1 MTEIDFVMSSVEALK
16 GSSGQF
22 SGMRSSFLLVFH
34 DAFLAQSVKSRY
46 YKARGREFD
55 PTADQTYRL
64 TLLTTH
70 LPFASEV

>member
-1 MTEIDFVMSSVEALK
+1 MNKEIMTEIDFVMSSVEALK

-22 SGMRSSFLLVFH
+22 SGMRSSFLLAFH

-55 PTADQTYRL
+55 PGLAPKY
-64 TLLTTH
+64 LLRA
-70 LPFASEV
+70 L